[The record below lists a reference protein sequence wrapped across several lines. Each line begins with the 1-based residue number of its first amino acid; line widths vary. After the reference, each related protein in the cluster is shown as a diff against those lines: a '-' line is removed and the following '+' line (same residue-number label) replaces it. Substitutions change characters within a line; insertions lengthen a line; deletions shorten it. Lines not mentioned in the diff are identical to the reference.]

1 MIQNTDFTATTAYP
15 LFLRSYSRT
24 SVTGAKE
31 TAKEAKDR
39 AIRGLQDFGLLT
51 DKELELVREY
61 FYKNIVFVSGRWFWI
76 GGTDWVKQQK
86 NFIGAYN
93 CASVPV
99 DSWEAFRFNFRALL
113 MGCGV
118 GTVVEEHI
126 INQLPE
132 IKYPIEVK
140 EVIELGSQWDE
151 DNIFESSNY
160 TYSLDSDSKALIIK
174 YKVGDSKEG
183 WVDIA
188 TDLLKF
194 ASFDFSYNFEN
205 VKYEKIHLYLD
216 LSEVR
221 PAGKTLKGFGGLS
234 NPEKLEEGLKNII
247 KILNTS
253 VGRKLNSLEICKIL
267 AIHGVIAVSGNI
279 RRCIAYG
286 ERVSAISGMIPIQDI
301 KVGDLVLTSSGEYR
315 PVKNVFNQGEQE
327 IVEVRTPTTSI
338 KCTSNH
344 RVAVFDSLNSYTWK
358 YAGKLIKGDRLV
370 SVPHKKGS
378 MTTTT
383 DWAWLVGFFLG
394 DGHADIASAKRRN
407 GGGGSVVFAMSTPRL
422 KGELGKKVLQILVGM
437 GYTPTSRIKENTA
450 FICVYK
456 KELAEELGQYKWS
469 WATPIIPE
477 WVWNGTVE
485 IRSSF
490 LAGLSDA
497 DGAPSGN
504 VLLNSTKL
512 EFLRNVQKLALS
524 LGIAT
529 GWKSSIAPSTK
540 IKRDI
545 NYDTLLEKGLVNSNW
560 IPLEVQFVAPIGTA
574 KTFDIEVE
582 DDHEFIA
589 SGLLVHNSA
598 RINQGTPSDKFFS
611 ESKDNLWI
619 QDDQGNWKIDPD
631 RDMLRFGNHTL
642 CYHNKPDLETIIEA
656 VRKQYYSGEGAIQYV
671 PEAIA
676 RGNVDL
682 LNTSEKKLEFIALYC
697 QSRRDG
703 SNYLLSLKEMDSK
716 ELEHRMQRY
725 SSNPCLIGDTLIATA
740 NGLVPIQDLAGKTFE
755 TSVDLRTIGL
765 SGVIQTQAIAFST
778 GVKAIYEVKLAN
790 GLSVKS
796 TSNHQHFTDKGWVE
810 TKNLTYEHKVLFQQG
825 EGKWSEDSKN
835 NINSE
840 QSQMLGWWYGD
851 GYNVKMKSRSKN
863 RAEYL
868 AKGFVFNPKEYLT
881 AGTTVL
887 YALET
892 ITEHRYI
899 PRLHKGVYEF
909 KSCSLKLSDWFDRLN
924 VQTKEELPV
933 SFFQER
939 RETIIGF
946 LQGLFSADGS
956 VGNINK
962 AVARQALLVNKSKK
976 FIEQIQILLL
986 NLGIISSTRCAVK
999 SGAKG
1004 VPYTLKDSTKK
1015 ISNNNGSY
1023 TLSIFAESF
1032 NRFVEVIGFPL
1043 CPLKQEQADLWVE
1056 KPLINYLEE
1065 TINKRY
1071 SSNVVSV
1078 KEVGEETVYD
1088 LHVPLT
1094 NSFIA
1099 NGIVTHNCFEVLGEK
1114 FLCNLSQVHLNNLD
1128 PNNELQQVEAFK
1140 ASTLAALPLL
1150 SHEFDIED
1158 FKYSRE
1164 IDPIIGISFTGL
1176 FDFFVNKFGAD
1187 WLLWWK
1193 TGRSKDYSEAQY
1205 FLDTERY
1212 YLELWKNSVKET
1224 VEEYCKRHNIKQPNR
1239 YSVVQPSGSVS
1250 LLTNASAGW
1259 HAPKATRYIRRITF
1273 SSNSPIVSA
1282 SKDYG
1287 YNIVPSQSCKDENG
1301 NLLNDINDPR
1311 VNEVLI
1317 EIPVEVSWASIAD
1330 KADYNPSENT
1340 VLAQLDFFMQV
1351 QKYYATH
1358 TVSATIELTEA
1369 EIEPL
1374 GTAIYNLIQ
1383 NDEGYI
1389 SAALLARFDALETFP
1404 RLPFEPITHEKY
1416 LKEMQAVKNR
1426 QISTDFVTLV
1436 NQYSKGFDF
1445 VAESGSTGCDS
1456 DKCLM
1461 PEKSK

>member
-1 MIQNTDFTATTAYP
+1 MPQNTDFTATTAYP

-24 SVTGAKE
+24 SATGAKE
-31 TAKEAKDR
+31 TAQEAKDR
-39 AIRGLQDFGLLT
+39 AIKGLQDFGLLT

-99 DSWEAFRFNFRALL
+99 DSWKAFRFNFRALL

-126 INQLPE
+126 ISQLPE
-132 IKYPIEVK
+132 INYSIEVK
-140 EVIELGSQWDE
+140 EVVELGSQWNE
-151 DNIFESSNY
+151 NNIFESSNY
-160 TYSLDSDSKALIIK
+160 TCSLDSDSKALVIK

-205 VKYEKIHLYLD
+205 VKYEKIHLYID

-221 PAGKTLKGFGGLS
+221 PAGKILKGFGGLS
-234 NPEKLEEGLKNII
+234 NPERLEEGLKNII

-279 RRCIAYG
+279 RR
-286 ERVSAISGMIPIQDI
+286 
-301 KVGDLVLTSSGEYR
+301 
-315 PVKNVFNQGEQE
+315 
-327 IVEVRTPTTSI
+327 
-338 KCTSNH
+338 
-344 RVAVFDSLNSYTWK
+344 
-358 YAGKLIKGDRLV
+358 
-370 SVPHKKGS
+370 
-378 MTTTT
+378 
-383 DWAWLVGFFLG
+383 
-394 DGHADIASAKRRN
+394 
-407 GGGGSVVFAMSTPRL
+407 
-422 KGELGKKVLQILVGM
+422 
-437 GYTPTSRIKENTA
+437 
-450 FICVYK
+450 
-456 KELAEELGQYKWS
+456 
-469 WATPIIPE
+469 
-477 WVWNGTVE
+477 
-485 IRSSF
+485 
-490 LAGLSDA
+490 
-497 DGAPSGN
+497 
-504 VLLNSTKL
+504 
-512 EFLRNVQKLALS
+512 
-524 LGIAT
+524 
-529 GWKSSIAPSTK
+529 
-540 IKRDI
+540 
-545 NYDTLLEKGLVNSNW
+545 
-560 IPLEVQFVAPIGTA
+560 
-574 KTFDIEVE
+574 
-582 DDHEFIA
+582 
-589 SGLLVHNSA
+589 SA

-611 ESKDNLWI
+611 ESKDNLWV

-703 SNYLLSLKEMDSK
+703 SNYLLSLKEMDNK

-725 SSNPCLIGDTLIATA
+725 SANPCLIGDTLIATA

-810 TKNLTYEHKVLFQQG
+810 TKNLTSEHKVLFQQG
-825 EGKWSEDSKN
+825 EGKWGEDSKN

-1004 VPYTLKDSTKK
+1004 VPYTLKDGTKK

-1032 NRFVEVIGFPL
+1032 NRFVEIIGFPL

-1065 TINKRY
+1065 TVNKRY

-1128 PNNELQQVEAFK
+1128 PNNELEQVEAFK

-1193 TGRSKDYSEAQY
+1193 TGRSKDSSEAQY

-1212 YLELWKNSVKET
+1212 YLELWKNSVRET
-1224 VEEYCKRHNIKQPNR
+1224 VEEYCKRHSIKQPNR
-1239 YSVVQPSGSVS
+1239 YTVVQPSGSVS

-1389 SAALLARFDALETFP
+1389 SAALLAKFDSLETFP

-1416 LKEMQAVKNR
+1416 LEEMQAVKNR

>member
-407 GGGGSVVFAMSTPRL
+407 GGEGSVVFAMSTPRL

-485 IRSSF
+485 IRASF

-524 LGIAT
+524 LGITTKLFERKPRTIKGRERVYEGCHYIHIQGIQSQTLTVAYIGKFAVRNQFTIKSLRKNGVSLPVEFATKELAAT

-697 QSRRDG
+697 QSRRDA

-716 ELEHRMQRY
+716 ELKHRMQRY
-725 SSNPCLIGDTLIATA
+725 SSNP
-740 NGLVPIQDLAGKTFE
+740 
-755 TSVDLRTIGL
+755 
-765 SGVIQTQAIAFST
+765 
-778 GVKAIYEVKLAN
+778 
-790 GLSVKS
+790 
-796 TSNHQHFTDKGWVE
+796 
-810 TKNLTYEHKVLFQQG
+810 
-825 EGKWSEDSKN
+825 
-835 NINSE
+835 
-840 QSQMLGWWYGD
+840 
-851 GYNVKMKSRSKN
+851 
-863 RAEYL
+863 
-868 AKGFVFNPKEYLT
+868 
-881 AGTTVL
+881 
-887 YALET
+887 
-892 ITEHRYI
+892 
-899 PRLHKGVYEF
+899 
-909 KSCSLKLSDWFDRLN
+909 
-924 VQTKEELPV
+924 
-933 SFFQER
+933 
-939 RETIIGF
+939 
-946 LQGLFSADGS
+946 
-956 VGNINK
+956 
-962 AVARQALLVNKSKK
+962 
-976 FIEQIQILLL
+976 
-986 NLGIISSTRCAVK
+986 
-999 SGAKG
+999 
-1004 VPYTLKDSTKK
+1004 
-1015 ISNNNGSY
+1015 
-1023 TLSIFAESF
+1023 
-1032 NRFVEVIGFPL
+1032 
-1043 CPLKQEQADLWVE
+1043 
-1056 KPLINYLEE
+1056 
-1065 TINKRY
+1065 
-1071 SSNVVSV
+1071 
-1078 KEVGEETVYD
+1078 
-1088 LHVPLT
+1088 
-1094 NSFIA
+1094 
-1099 NGIVTHNCFEVLGEK
+1099 CFEVLGEK

-1330 KADYNPSENT
+1330 RADYNPSENT

-1351 QKYYATH
+1351 QKYYTTH

-1389 SAALLARFDALETFP
+1389 SAALLAKFDSLETFP